1 MKTILAHEI
10 DTLSPEIQDEVLKYV
25 ENLTISSYEDDC
37 KRMTL
42 DRFQTVFP
50 IKAESKE
57 QVKAVSGNIW

>member
-10 DTLSPEIQDEVLKYV
+10 DTLSPDIQDEVLKYV
-25 ENLTISSYEDDC
+25 ENLTISGYEDDC

-50 IKAESKE
+50 IKPETKE
-57 QVKAVSGNIW
+57 QVKALSVNIW